1 MGPASAP
8 RQSPA
13 PEGLRTQTGPHRK
26 EPSVSLHIRRV
37 KYYTANVA
45 DRIGSAYQ
53 VLSELAKSENNL
65 LAFSC
70 IPVGPS
76 NLQVTLFPDDPEKL
90 ERTSGRMGL
99 SLMSPQHAFLVQGD
113 DEIGALTDVHRRLSD
128 AQVDV
133 YAANGVADAAGSFG
147 YLIYV
152 RPDDYERAA
161 GILDC

>member
-1 MGPASAP
+1 M
-8 RQSPA
+8 
-13 PEGLRTQTGPHRK
+13 
-26 EPSVSLHIRRV
+26 SLQIRRV
-37 KYYTANVA
+37 EYYTANVA

-53 VLSELAKSENNL
+53 VLSELAKSETNL

-70 IPVGPS
+70 VPVGPS

-90 ERTSGRMGL
+90 ERSSGKMGL
-99 SLMSPQHAFLVQGD
+99 ALMAPQHAFLVQGD
-113 DEIGALTDVHRRLSD
+113 DEIGALTDVHRRLYD

-133 YAANGVADAAGSFG
+133 YAANGITDASGRFG

-161 GILDC
+161 GILGC

>member
-1 MGPASAP
+1 
-8 RQSPA
+8 
-13 PEGLRTQTGPHRK
+13 
-26 EPSVSLHIRRV
+26 VSLQIRRV

-53 VLSELAKSENNL
+53 VLSELAKSDTNL

-76 NLQVTLFPDDPEKL
+76 NLQVTLFPDDADKL
-90 ERTSGRMGL
+90 ESSSRNMGL
-99 SLMSPQHAFLVQGD
+99 TLMPPQHAFLIQGD
-113 DEIGALTDVHRRLSD
+113 DEIGALTDVHRRLYD
-128 AQVDV
+128 AKIDV
-133 YAANGVADAAGSFG
+133 YAANGITDASGRFG

-161 GILDC
+161 SILDC